1 MHLLHKR
8 VYLNDSGK
16 LEFCEHYVFGKQ
28 NIVVSLYSLIALN
41 VFLIIFILMFSVGLL
56 TLLLDVVII

>member
-16 LEFCEHYVFGKQ
+16 LKFCEHYVFGKQ